1 MTAPLWMASPPELH
15 AALLSAGAGP
25 APLLAA
31 SGALASLSAE
41 YASAAEEL
49 TLILAAVQ
57 AGAWHGP
64 SVEAY
69 LAAHVPY
76 VAWLMQTSAGS
87 AATAAAH
94 DTVAAAYVSAL
105 AAMPTLAELAAN
117 HGTHGLLVAT
127 NFFGINT
134 IPIALNEADYL
145 RMWIQA
151 ATTMS
156 VYETVSGAAL
166 VCTPHI
172 TPAPVLIK
180 PGVGETGNAAATAGQ
195 TLTPFPWPQLTQF
208 LELFSKAWTQIG
220 QLLANAAFSFA
231 VWSYNLI
238 VALVNLNF
246 WVALEAVIM
255 LVLTETWFAIGV
267 MLIPLLLFALVLGVV
282 DIIGGWIISNLF
294 GVGSLLMGTAAGA
307 LAAAV
312 VPGVAGVAGL
322 AGLAAM
328 PAVGAV
334 AAPAAGL
341 VAAPAAAIGVVRPAP
356 GAAAVVSGAGER
368 ARLVSAVQPGLGNT
382 PASAL
387 ASDRGAA
394 TSGFAGTAGKQIVGQ
409 PCGLT
414 AVQGAEYGG
423 AAHQPMLPATS
434 VPSDHGA
441 GSQQAFAA

>member
-1 MTAPLWMASPPELH
+1 MTAPLWMASPPEVH
-15 AALLSAGAGP
+15 SALLSAGAGP

-31 SGALASLSAE
+31 SAAWASLSTE
-41 YASAAEEL
+41 YAGAAEEL

-57 AGAWHGP
+57 AGAWQGP

-69 LAAHVPY
+69 VAAHVPY
-76 VAWLMQTSAGS
+76 VAWLMQTSADS
-87 AATAAAH
+87 AATAAGH

-117 HGTHGLLVAT
+117 HVTHGVLVAT

-134 IPIALNEADYL
+134 IPIALNEADYV
-145 RMWIQA
+145 RMWIHA

-166 VCTPHI
+166 VSTPHI
-172 TPAPVLIK
+172 TPAPVLVK
-180 PGVGETGNAAATAGQ
+180 PGVGEAGSAAATAGQ
-195 TLTPFPWPQLTQF
+195 TLTPFPWHQLMQF

-220 QLLANAAFSFA
+220 QLLVNAAFSF
-231 VWSYNLI
+231 VLWSYNLI

-267 MLIPLLLFALVLGVV
+267 MLIPLLLFALVLEVV
-282 DIIGGWIISNLF
+282 DIIGSWVISNLF

-322 AGLAAM
+322 AGLTAM
-328 PAVGAV
+328 PAAAAV
-334 AAPAAGL
+334 AAPAAGFA
-341 VAAPAAAIGVVRPAP
+341 AAPAVAVAAVEPAP
-356 GAAAVVSGAGER
+356 GAAAVAVGAAEP
-368 ARLVSAVQPGLGNT
+368 ARLVSTVQPGSGIT
-382 PASAL
+382 PASAS

-394 TSGFAGTAGKQIVGQ
+394 TLGFAGTAGKQIVGQ
-409 PCGLT
+409 PGGLT
-414 AVQGAEYGG
+414 ALQGAEYGG
-423 AAHQPMLPATS
+423 AAHLPMLPATWE
-434 VPSDHGA
+434 PSALGA
-441 GSQQAFAA
+441 GSPQSFAA